1 MKKRSDLKSGGFRK
15 ALICTVFSFLILT
28 LAAGPVFADVSAA
41 DLGQGNSTVE
51 ETENPTAAEKGD
63 SGNIK
68 ITTVPNGSEIYI
80 NEMPVGK
87 TPALIEDVPSG
98 FYEVVLKQE
107 GYEDVFERVPVT
119 AGETYSIS
127 KKLRISRWTYS
138 VSSSPS
144 GAKVYLDEGYKGV
157 TPVVFN
163 AEGRQHKLTIKKTG
177 YGTVSKEIN
186 ASDDPSILIE
196 EKLHLSLLTY
206 LAATMV
212 LLAAG
217 FFVKRNP
224 EKLKF
229 KSPKKIPVD
238 RTAIEKLRKMPEKRE
253 EKEREK
259 AETPVS
265 GKKERTDGTMKE
277 TSVEALK
284 DTSTE
289 ATKETLTETTTK
301 TIAETT
307 KEGTKQTVFEEDKKS
322 VPENEK
328 IRGES
333 TGSDGLV
340 ALEKL
345 SKPDFEYTVKRKNDT
360 KK

>member
-1 MKKRSDLKSGGFRK
+1 MGFRK

-28 LAAGPVFADVSAA
+28 LAVGPVFAEVSAA
-41 DLGQGNSTVE
+41 DIGQGNSTVQ
-51 ETENPTAAEKGD
+51 ETENPMAAEEVD

-68 ITTVPNGSEIYI
+68 IITVPNGSEIYI

-87 TPALIEDVPSG
+87 TPVLIEDVPPG

-107 GYEDVFERVPVT
+107 GYEDVFERVFVT

-127 KKLRISRWTYS
+127 KKLQINRWTYS
-138 VSSSPS
+138 VSSNPS
-144 GAKVYLDEGYKGV
+144 GARVYLDGKYKGV

-186 ASDDPSILIE
+186 ASDDPSIVVE

-206 LAATMV
+206 LAATLV

-217 FFVKRNP
+217 VFIRRNP

-229 KSPKKIPVD
+229 NFPEKIPVD
-238 RTAIEKLRKMPEKRE
+238 RTSIEKLRKMPDKRE
-253 EKEREK
+253 EKGREK
-259 AETPVS
+259 AETPVY
-265 GKKERTDGTMKE
+265 GKKESTAGTIKG
-277 TSVEALK
+277 TSAEASK
-284 DTSTE
+284 DTSQEATTE
-289 ATKETLTETTTK
+289 ATKETSTGTT
-301 TIAETT
+301 ARTT
-307 KEGTKQTVFEEDKKS
+307 KETAKETVAEENKKA

-328 IRGES
+328 TQGES
-333 TGSDGLV
+333 SVSDGLV
-340 ALEKL
+340 ELEKL
-345 SKPDFEYTVKRKNDT
+345 SEPDFAYTVK
-360 KK
+360 KKD

>member
-1 MKKRSDLKSGGFRK
+1 MAFRK

-28 LAAGPVFADVSAA
+28 LAVGPVFADVSAA
-41 DLGQGNSTVE
+41 DPGQGNSTVK
-51 ETENPTAAEKGD
+51 ETENSTVVDKGD

-80 NEMPVGK
+80 NEIPVGK

-98 FYEVVLKQE
+98 FYEVVLKQD
-107 GYEDVFERVPVT
+107 GYEDVFERVTVT

-144 GAKVYLDEGYKGV
+144 GAKVYLDGGYKGV

-196 EKLHLSLLTY
+196 EKLHISLLTY
-206 LAATMV
+206 LAATLV

-217 FFVKRNP
+217 VYIKRNP

-238 RTAIEKLRKMPEKRE
+238 RTAIEKLRKTPEKKE
-253 EKEREK
+253 EKGKEK
-259 AETPVS
+259 EKTGIPDS
-265 GKKERTDGTMKE
+265 GKKDSIEGTITEISVE
-277 TSVEALK
+277 TSK

-289 ATKETLTETTTK
+289 ATKETSTETTK
-301 TIAETT
+301 TTAETT
-307 KEGTKQTVFEEDKKS
+307 TEGTKQTTVEEDKKS
-322 VPENEK
+322 VPANEK
-328 IRGES
+328 TKGELS
-333 TGSDGLV
+333 GSDGLV
-340 ALEKL
+340 ELEKL
-345 SKPDFEYTVKRKNDT
+345 SEPDFEYTI
-360 KK
+360 KKKE

>member
-1 MKKRSDLKSGGFRK
+1 MGFRK

-28 LAAGPVFADVSAA
+28 LAVGPVFADVSAE

-51 ETENPTAAEKGD
+51 ETENPTAADRGD

-87 TPALIEDVPSG
+87 TPALIEDVPPG

-107 GYEDVFERVPVT
+107 GYEDVFERVFVT

-127 KKLRISRWTYS
+127 KKLQISRWTYS

-144 GAKVYLDEGYKGV
+144 RARVYLDGKYKGV

-186 ASDDPSILIE
+186 ASDDPSIVIE
-196 EKLHLSLLTY
+196 EKLHLGLLTY
-206 LAATMV
+206 LAAILI
-212 LLAAG
+212 LLVAG
-217 FFVKRNP
+217 VFIKRNP

-253 EKEREK
+253 GKEREK
-259 AETPVS
+259 AETPIS
-265 GKKERTDGTMKE
+265 GKKENTTGI
-277 TSVEALK
+277 
-284 DTSTE
+284 
-289 ATKETLTETTTK
+289 TKETIAEK
-301 TIAETT
+301 TAETT
-307 KEGTKQTVFEEDKKS
+307 KETTQETTKEAVVEEDKKS

-328 IRGES
+328 TQGELAA
-333 TGSDGLV
+333 SDGLV
-340 ALEKL
+340 ELEKL
-345 SKPDFEYTVKRKNDT
+345 SEPDFGYTVK
-360 KK
+360 KKE